1 MREMEYTL
9 GWVNNVRFWLSSK
22 KYLHNLNVVSTYK
35 FKIQNTLKKGIQIRN
50 KKMYL
55 NIYNSEYSRVPNIIV
70 VKSRNCHNNLK
81 FYLIEIHL
89 TVHVVVET

>member
-1 MREMEYTL
+1 MYLVLTNL
-9 GWVNNVRFWLSSK
+9 KYKILS
-22 KYLHNLNVVSTYK
+22 KYY
-35 FKIQNTLKKGIQIRN
+35 QIRN

-55 NIYNSEYSRVPNIIV
+55 DIYNSEYSRVPNIIV